1 MILTPAE
8 INAQMARFGR
18 HIGAQVPVPAAV
30 RLPRRE
36 AWTVPDLFPEAQDR
50 RQADAGL
57 IAEWRAELAMFL

>member
-50 RQADAGL
+50 RQADAAL
-57 IAEWRAELAMFL
+57 